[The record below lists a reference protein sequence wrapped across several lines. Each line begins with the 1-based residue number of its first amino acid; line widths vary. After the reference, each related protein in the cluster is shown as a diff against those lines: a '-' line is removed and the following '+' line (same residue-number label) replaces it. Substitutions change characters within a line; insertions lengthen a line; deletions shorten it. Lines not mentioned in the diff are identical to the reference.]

1 MTIWVATSKY
11 WIWLVGA
18 GQVQCAWMS
27 SIRLGVPCLVSWLSC
42 WRFCSLSLPQHT
54 VVLSMQCRYLNWSC
68 TISFLYGFSSVQVI
82 ISEYRPY
89 FIVLTCTEF
98 SCTTSYLKRGGTGR
112 WNFLFCYKVFS
123 SPVTSPYGAGGC
135 GGKKFLMILW
145 FHKSVVTTLG
155 QRFFGLTYCCVMWWS
170 SLSAS
175 YTSAKDISYGH
186 PTVVTY
192 LMSILKYWVDL
203 CLPLGL

>member
-1 MTIWVATSKY
+1 
-11 WIWLVGA
+11 VGA

-27 SIRLGVPCLVSWLSC
+27 SIRLGVPCLVSWLSR

-54 VVLSMQCRYLNWSC
+54 LVLSMQRRYLNWSC

-98 SCTTSYLKRGGTGR
+98 SCTTSYLKRGGTER

-123 SPVTSPYGAGGC
+123 SPVTSPYGSRRLWRQNFSIDSLVSQVSC
-135 GGKKFLMILW
+135 HNSRSKILW
-145 FHKSVVTTLG
+145 FDL
-155 QRFFGLTYCCVMWWS
+155 LLCDVM
-170 SLSAS
+170 
-175 YTSAKDISYGH
+175 K
-186 PTVVTY
+186 
-192 LMSILKYWVDL
+192 
-203 CLPLGL
+203 